1 MQVLTIGVVRDWFYV
16 FFFTVLAAYF
26 PFWEILN
33 LSLAFA
39 VCGERES

>member
-1 MQVLTIGVVRDWFYV
+1 MPVLTIGVVRDWFYV
-16 FFFTVLAAYF
+16 FFMVLAAYF